1 MAQSTRLVKGVVLDS
16 DNNPLSGAT
25 VSDAYNSIV
34 VDKTGKFELSV
45 DMKTR
50 YIKACLVGYEEQTME
65 IDGSYL
71 IFNLNMDKK
80 YASERAKAEKEAANK
95 AKLEEQQRL
104 ETEKQAAKEAESKA
118 KLEEKQRLEA
128 EKQAAKEAESKAKVE
143 EKARLA
149 SLSKEER
156 KSEIKA
162 LFAKR
167 HSGYGSIVDI
177 SYLYSKISNV
187 NDDSINISYIGGYR
201 FNNHIFLGLGVGA
214 TMSLGDDV
222 KLLKGEGSALPR
234 GKFNFPAY
242 IHFRYNIL
250 NRRCTP
256 FFAVSAGGYY
266 ALQRSIQLEL
276 KEYQYGGFG
285 ILANPQIGVSYR
297 LTPKSSINLAI
308 GFNLYTSSY
317 CETNNGLTP
326 TMSNNLR
333 YALDAH
339 IGFTF

>member
-45 DMKTR
+45 DMNTR

-65 IDGSYL
+65 IDGSFL
-71 IFNLNMDKK
+71 IFNLNIDKK

-104 ETEKQAAKEAESKA
+104 AT
-118 KLEEKQRLEA
+118 

-156 KSEIKA
+156 KSELKA

-177 SYLYSKISNV
+177 SYLYSKISNG
-187 NDDSINISYIGGYR
+187 NDDGINISYIGGYR

-214 TMSLGDDV
+214 TMSLDDDV

-276 KEYQYGGFG
+276 SEYQYGGFG

-297 LTPKSSINLAI
+297 LTPKSSINFAI

>member
-16 DNNPLSGAT
+16 DNSPLSGAT

-45 DMKTR
+45 DMNTR

-71 IFNLNMDKK
+71 IFNLNIDKK

-118 KLEEKQRLEA
+118 K
-128 EKQAAKEAESKAKVE
+128 VE

-156 KSEIKA
+156 KSELKA
-162 LFAKR
+162 LFAKK

-177 SYLYSKISNV
+177 SYLYSKISNG
-187 NDDSINISYIGGYR
+187 NDDGINISYIGGYR

-214 TMSLGDDV
+214 TMSLDDDV

-276 KEYQYGGFG
+276 SEYQYGGFG

-297 LTPKSSINLAI
+297 LTPKSSINFAI

>member
-45 DMKTR
+45 DMNTR
-50 YIKACLVGYEEQTME
+50 YIKACSVGYEEQTME
-65 IDGSYL
+65 IDGSFL
-71 IFNLNMDKK
+71 IFNLNIDKK
-80 YASERAKAEKEAANK
+80 YASEIAKAEKEAANK
-95 AKLEEQQRL
+95 AKLEE
-104 ETEKQAAKEAESKA
+104 
-118 KLEEKQRLEA
+118 
-128 EKQAAKEAESKAKVE
+128 
-143 EKARLA
+143 KARLA
-149 SLSKEER
+149 SLPKEER
-156 KSEIKA
+156 KSELKA

-177 SYLYSKISNV
+177 SYLYSKISNG
-187 NDDSINISYIGGYR
+187 NDDGINISYIGGYR

-214 TMSLGDDV
+214 TMSLNDDV

-297 LTPKSSINLAI
+297 LTPKSSINFAI

-317 CETNNGLTP
+317 CETNNGLTL

>member
-1 MAQSTRLVKGVVLDS
+1 MKRYIILILCVITSFTSMAQSTRLVKGVVLDS

-45 DMKTR
+45 DMNTR

-71 IFNLNMDKK
+71 IFNLNIDKK

-95 AKLEEQQRL
+95 AKLEE
-104 ETEKQAAKEAESKA
+104 
-118 KLEEKQRLEA
+118 
-128 EKQAAKEAESKAKVE
+128 
-143 EKARLA
+143 KARLA
-149 SLSKEER
+149 SLPKEER
-156 KSEIKA
+156 KSELKA

-177 SYLYSKISNV
+177 SYLYSKISNG
-187 NDDSINISYIGGYR
+187 NDDGINISYIGGYR
-201 FNNHIFLGLGVGA
+201 FNNHIFLGLGIGA
-214 TMSLGDDV
+214 TMSLDDDV

-297 LTPKSSINLAI
+297 LTPKSSINFAI

-317 CETNNGLTP
+317 CDTNNGLTP

>member
-45 DMKTR
+45 DMNTR

-65 IDGSYL
+65 IDGSFL
-71 IFNLNMDKK
+71 IFNLNIDKK

-95 AKLEEQQRL
+95 AKLEE
-104 ETEKQAAKEAESKA
+104 
-118 KLEEKQRLEA
+118 
-128 EKQAAKEAESKAKVE
+128 
-143 EKARLA
+143 KARLA
-149 SLSKEER
+149 SLPKEER
-156 KSEIKA
+156 KSELKA
-162 LFAKR
+162 LYAKR

-177 SYLYSKISNV
+177 SYLYSKISNG
-187 NDDSINISYIGGYR
+187 NDDGINISYIGGYR

-214 TMSLGDDV
+214 TMSLNDDV

-276 KEYQYGGFG
+276 SEYQYGGFG

-297 LTPKSSINLAI
+297 LTPKSSINFAI
-308 GFNLYTSSY
+308 GFNIYTSSY
-317 CETNNGLTP
+317 CDTNNGLTL

>member
-45 DMKTR
+45 DMNTR

-65 IDGSYL
+65 IDGSFL
-71 IFNLNMDKK
+71 IFNLNIDKK
-80 YASERAKAEKEAANK
+80 YASEIAKAEKEAANK
-95 AKLEEQQRL
+95 AKLEE
-104 ETEKQAAKEAESKA
+104 
-118 KLEEKQRLEA
+118 
-128 EKQAAKEAESKAKVE
+128 
-143 EKARLA
+143 KARLA
-149 SLSKEER
+149 SLPKEER
-156 KSEIKA
+156 KSELKA
-162 LFAKR
+162 LYAKR

-177 SYLYSKISNV
+177 SYLYSKISNG
-187 NDDSINISYIGGYR
+187 NDDGINISYIGGYR

-214 TMSLGDDV
+214 TMSLDDDV

-297 LTPKSSINLAI
+297 LTPKSSINFAI

-317 CETNNGLTP
+317 CDTNNGLTL

>member
-45 DMKTR
+45 DMNTR

-65 IDGSYL
+65 IDGSFL
-71 IFNLNMDKK
+71 IFNLNIDKK
-80 YASERAKAEKEAANK
+80 YASEIAKAEKEAANK
-95 AKLEEQQRL
+95 AKLEEQ
-104 ETEKQAAKEAESKA
+104 
-118 KLEEKQRLEA
+118 QRLEA

-156 KSEIKA
+156 KSELKA

-177 SYLYSKISNV
+177 SYLYSKISNG
-187 NDDSINISYIGGYR
+187 NDDGINISYIGGYR

-214 TMSLGDDV
+214 TMSLNDDV

-276 KEYQYGGFG
+276 SEYQYGGFG

-297 LTPKSSINLAI
+297 LTPKSSINFAI

-326 TMSNNLR
+326 TMSNNLH

>member
-16 DNNPLSGAT
+16 DNNPISGAT

-45 DMKTR
+45 DMNTR

-65 IDGSYL
+65 IDGSFL
-71 IFNLNMDKK
+71 IFNLNIDKK
-80 YASERAKAEKEAANK
+80 YASEIAKAEKEAANK
-95 AKLEEQQRL
+95 AKLEEQ
-104 ETEKQAAKEAESKA
+104 
-118 KLEEKQRLEA
+118 QRLEA

-156 KSEIKA
+156 KSELKA

-177 SYLYSKISNV
+177 SYLYSKISNG
-187 NDDSINISYIGGYR
+187 NDDGINISYIGGYR

-214 TMSLGDDV
+214 TMSLNDDV

-276 KEYQYGGFG
+276 SEYQYGGFG

-297 LTPKSSINLAI
+297 LTPKSSINFAI

-317 CETNNGLTP
+317 CETNNGLTL

>member
-45 DMKTR
+45 DMNTR

-118 KLEEKQRLEA
+118 K
-128 EKQAAKEAESKAKVE
+128 VE

-156 KSEIKA
+156 KSELKA

-177 SYLYSKISNV
+177 SYLYSKISNG
-187 NDDSINISYIGGYR
+187 NDDGINISYIGGYR

-276 KEYQYGGFG
+276 REYQYGGFG
-285 ILANPQIGVSYR
+285 ILVNPQIGVSYR
-297 LTPKSSINLAI
+297 LTPKSSINFAI

>member
-34 VDKTGKFELSV
+34 VDNTGKFELSV
-45 DMKTR
+45 DMNTR

-65 IDGSYL
+65 IDGSFL
-71 IFNLNMDKK
+71 IFNLNIDKK
-80 YASERAKAEKEAANK
+80 YASEIAKAEKEAANK
-95 AKLEEQQRL
+95 AKLEE
-104 ETEKQAAKEAESKA
+104 
-118 KLEEKQRLEA
+118 
-128 EKQAAKEAESKAKVE
+128 
-143 EKARLA
+143 KARLA
-149 SLSKEER
+149 SLPKEER
-156 KSEIKA
+156 KSELKA

-177 SYLYSKISNV
+177 SYLYSKISNG
-187 NDDSINISYIGGYR
+187 NDDGINISYIGGYR

-214 TMSLGDDV
+214 TMSLNDDV

-297 LTPKSSINLAI
+297 LTPKSSINFAI

-317 CETNNGLTP
+317 CETNNGLTL

>member
-16 DNNPLSGAT
+16 DNNPLLGAT

-45 DMKTR
+45 DMNTR

-65 IDGSYL
+65 IDGSFL
-71 IFNLNMDKK
+71 IFNLNIDKK

-95 AKLEEQQRL
+95 AKLEEQ
-104 ETEKQAAKEAESKA
+104 
-118 KLEEKQRLEA
+118 QRLEA

-156 KSEIKA
+156 KSELKA

-177 SYLYSKISNV
+177 SYLYSKISNG
-187 NDDSINISYIGGYR
+187 NDDGINISYIGGYR

-214 TMSLGDDV
+214 TMSLNDDV

-297 LTPKSSINLAI
+297 LTPKSSINFAI

-326 TMSNNLR
+326 TMSNNLC

>member
-45 DMKTR
+45 DMNTR

-65 IDGSYL
+65 IDGSFL
-71 IFNLNMDKK
+71 IFNLNIDKK
-80 YASERAKAEKEAANK
+80 YASEIAKAEKEAANK
-95 AKLEEQQRL
+95 AKVEEQ
-104 ETEKQAAKEAESKA
+104 
-118 KLEEKQRLEA
+118 QRLEA

-156 KSEIKA
+156 KSELKA

-177 SYLYSKISNV
+177 SYLYSKISNG
-187 NDDSINISYIGGYR
+187 NDDGINISYIGGYR

-214 TMSLGDDV
+214 TMSLNDDV

-276 KEYQYGGFG
+276 SEYQYGGFG

-297 LTPKSSINLAI
+297 LTPKSSINFAI

-326 TMSNNLR
+326 TMSNNLH

>member
-45 DMKTR
+45 DMNTR

-80 YASERAKAEKEAANK
+80 YASEIAKAEKEAANK
-95 AKLEEQQRL
+95 ANLEEQQRL
-104 ETEKQAAKEAESKA
+104 ET
-118 KLEEKQRLEA
+118 

-156 KSEIKA
+156 KSELKA

-177 SYLYSKISNV
+177 SYLYSKISNG

-234 GKFNFPAY
+234 GKFSFPAY

-276 KEYQYGGFG
+276 REYQYGGFG

-297 LTPKSSINLAI
+297 LTPKSSINFAI

>member
-1 MAQSTRLVKGVVLDS
+1 
-16 DNNPLSGAT
+16 
-25 VSDAYNSIV
+25 
-34 VDKTGKFELSV
+34 
-45 DMKTR
+45 
-50 YIKACLVGYEEQTME
+50 
-65 IDGSYL
+65 
-71 IFNLNMDKK
+71 
-80 YASERAKAEKEAANK
+80 
-95 AKLEEQQRL
+95 
-104 ETEKQAAKEAESKA
+104 
-118 KLEEKQRLEA
+118 
-128 EKQAAKEAESKAKVE
+128 
-143 EKARLA
+143 
-149 SLSKEER
+149 
-156 KSEIKA
+156 
-162 LFAKR
+162 
-167 HSGYGSIVDI
+167 
-177 SYLYSKISNV
+177 
-187 NDDSINISYIGGYR
+187 
-201 FNNHIFLGLGVGA
+201 
-214 TMSLGDDV
+214 MSLDDDV

-297 LTPKSSINLAI
+297 LTPKSSINFAI

-317 CETNNGLTP
+317 CDTNNGLTP

>member
-45 DMKTR
+45 DMNTR

-65 IDGSYL
+65 IDGSFL
-71 IFNLNMDKK
+71 IFNLNIDKK

-104 ETEKQAAKEAESKA
+104 AT
-118 KLEEKQRLEA
+118 

-156 KSEIKA
+156 KSELKA

-167 HSGYGSIVDI
+167 YSGYGSIVDI
-177 SYLYSKISNV
+177 SYLYSKISNG
-187 NDDSINISYIGGYR
+187 NDDGINISYIGGYR

-214 TMSLGDDV
+214 TMSLDDDV

-276 KEYQYGGFG
+276 SEYQYGGFG

-297 LTPKSSINLAI
+297 LTPKSSINFAI

>member
-45 DMKTR
+45 DMNTR

-65 IDGSYL
+65 IDGSFL
-71 IFNLNMDKK
+71 IFNLNIDKK

-95 AKLEEQQRL
+95 AKLEEQ
-104 ETEKQAAKEAESKA
+104 
-118 KLEEKQRLEA
+118 QRLEA

-156 KSEIKA
+156 KSELKA

-177 SYLYSKISNV
+177 SYLYSKISNG
-187 NDDSINISYIGGYR
+187 NDDGINISYIGGYR

-214 TMSLGDDV
+214 TMSLDDDV

-276 KEYQYGGFG
+276 SEYQYGGFG

-297 LTPKSSINLAI
+297 LTPKSSINFAI

>member
-1 MAQSTRLVKGVVLDS
+1 MKRYIILILCVITSFTSMAQSTRLVKGVVLDS

-45 DMKTR
+45 DMNTR

-65 IDGSYL
+65 IDGSFL
-71 IFNLNMDKK
+71 IFNLNIDKK
-80 YASERAKAEKEAANK
+80 YASEIAKAEKEAANK
-95 AKLEEQQRL
+95 AKLEEQ
-104 ETEKQAAKEAESKA
+104 
-118 KLEEKQRLEA
+118 QRLEA

-156 KSEIKA
+156 KSELKA

-177 SYLYSKISNV
+177 SYLYSKISNG
-187 NDDSINISYIGGYR
+187 NDDGINISYIGGYR

-214 TMSLGDDV
+214 TMSLDDDV

-276 KEYQYGGFG
+276 SEYQYGGFG

-297 LTPKSSINLAI
+297 LTPKSSINFAI

>member
-45 DMKTR
+45 DMNTR

-65 IDGSYL
+65 IDGSFL
-71 IFNLNMDKK
+71 IFNLNIDKK
-80 YASERAKAEKEAANK
+80 YASEIAKAEKEAANK
-95 AKLEEQQRL
+95 AKLEEQ
-104 ETEKQAAKEAESKA
+104 
-118 KLEEKQRLEA
+118 QRLEA

-156 KSEIKA
+156 KSELKA

-177 SYLYSKISNV
+177 SYLYSKISNG
-187 NDDSINISYIGGYR
+187 NDDGINISYIGGYR

-214 TMSLGDDV
+214 TMSLDDDV

-276 KEYQYGGFG
+276 SEYQYGGFG

-297 LTPKSSINLAI
+297 LTPKSSINFAI

>member
-45 DMKTR
+45 DMNTR

-71 IFNLNMDKK
+71 IFNLNIDKK

-95 AKLEEQQRL
+95 AKLEE
-104 ETEKQAAKEAESKA
+104 
-118 KLEEKQRLEA
+118 
-128 EKQAAKEAESKAKVE
+128 
-143 EKARLA
+143 KARLA
-149 SLSKEER
+149 SLPKEER
-156 KSEIKA
+156 KSELKA

-177 SYLYSKISNV
+177 SYLYSKISNG
-187 NDDSINISYIGGYR
+187 NDDGINISYIGGYR
-201 FNNHIFLGLGVGA
+201 FNNHIFLGLGIGA
-214 TMSLGDDV
+214 TMSLDDDV

-297 LTPKSSINLAI
+297 LTPKSSINFAI

-317 CETNNGLTP
+317 CDTNNGLTP

>member
-1 MAQSTRLVKGVVLDS
+1 MKRYIILILCVITSFTSMAQSTRLVKGVVLDS

-45 DMKTR
+45 DMNTR

-65 IDGSYL
+65 IDGSFL
-71 IFNLNMDKK
+71 IFNLNIDKK
-80 YASERAKAEKEAANK
+80 YASEIAKAEKEAANK
-95 AKLEEQQRL
+95 AKLEE
-104 ETEKQAAKEAESKA
+104 
-118 KLEEKQRLEA
+118 
-128 EKQAAKEAESKAKVE
+128 
-143 EKARLA
+143 KARLA
-149 SLSKEER
+149 SLPKEER
-156 KSEIKA
+156 KSELKA
-162 LFAKR
+162 LYAKR

-177 SYLYSKISNV
+177 SYLYSKISNG
-187 NDDSINISYIGGYR
+187 NDDGINISYIGGYR

-214 TMSLGDDV
+214 TMSLDDDV

-297 LTPKSSINLAI
+297 LTPKSSINFAI

-317 CETNNGLTP
+317 CDTNNGLTL

>member
-45 DMKTR
+45 DMNTR
-50 YIKACLVGYEEQTME
+50 YIKAYLVGYEEQTME

-71 IFNLNMDKK
+71 IFNLNIDKK

-118 KLEEKQRLEA
+118 K
-128 EKQAAKEAESKAKVE
+128 VE

-156 KSEIKA
+156 KSELKV

-177 SYLYSKISNV
+177 SYLYSNISNG
-187 NDDSINISYIGGYR
+187 NDDGINISYIGGYR

-214 TMSLGDDV
+214 TMSLDDDV

-297 LTPKSSINLAI
+297 LTPKSSINFAI

>member
-25 VSDAYNSIV
+25 VSDTYNSIV

-45 DMKTR
+45 DMNTR

-71 IFNLNMDKK
+71 IFNLNIDKK
-80 YASERAKAEKEAANK
+80 YASERAQAEKEAANK
-95 AKLEEQQRL
+95 AKV
-104 ETEKQAAKEAESKA
+104 
-118 KLEEKQRLEA
+118 EEKQRLEA
-128 EKQAAKEAESKAKVE
+128 EKRAAKEAESKAKVE

-156 KSEIKA
+156 KSELKA

-167 HSGYGSIVDI
+167 HSGYASIVDI
-177 SYLYSKISNV
+177 SYLYSKISNG
-187 NDDSINISYIGGYR
+187 NDDGINISYIGGYR

-214 TMSLGDDV
+214 TMSLDDDV
-222 KLLKGEGSALPR
+222 KLLKEEGAALPR

-276 KEYQYGGFG
+276 REYPYGGFG
-285 ILANPQIGVSYR
+285 LLANPQIGVSYR
-297 LTPKSSINLAI
+297 LTPKSSINFAI

-326 TMSNNLR
+326 TMSNNMR

>member
-25 VSDAYNSIV
+25 VSGTYNSIV

-45 DMKTR
+45 DMNTR

-65 IDGSYL
+65 IDGSFL
-71 IFNLNMDKK
+71 IFNLNIDKK

-95 AKLEEQQRL
+95 AKLEEQ
-104 ETEKQAAKEAESKA
+104 
-118 KLEEKQRLEA
+118 QRLEA

-156 KSEIKA
+156 KSELKA

-177 SYLYSKISNV
+177 SYLYSKISNG
-187 NDDSINISYIGGYR
+187 NDDGINISYIGGYR

-214 TMSLGDDV
+214 TMSLDDDV

-276 KEYQYGGFG
+276 SEYQYGGFG

-297 LTPKSSINLAI
+297 LTPKSSINFAI